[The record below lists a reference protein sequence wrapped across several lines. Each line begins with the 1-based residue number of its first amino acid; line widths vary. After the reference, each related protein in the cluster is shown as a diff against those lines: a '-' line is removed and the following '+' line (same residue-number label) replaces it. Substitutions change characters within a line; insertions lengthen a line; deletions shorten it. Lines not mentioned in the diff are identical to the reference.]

1 MDSAINKCNPQFCGL
16 LYGKIGNHKTKPILC
31 CPNGDAKFVKFI
43 NKLGNDESFSN
54 KIKISYSDKGLK
66 KIFIETEELPKI
78 NIFEK
83 IFFNATKIQSKAL
96 KMRQKGVISSFIY
109 QFNELEFK
117 HLKED
122 YLFITKKQLNKF
134 SEIIKKN
141 SPKNIQEFLD
151 EFFATKI

>member
-1 MDSAINKCNPQFCGL
+1 MNSAINKYNPQFSGL

-43 NKLGNDESFSN
+43 NKLGNEESLSN

-66 KIFIETEELPKI
+66 KIFIETKEFPNV

-117 HLKED
+117 HLKEN

-134 SEIIKKN
+134 SEIIKNN
-141 SPKNIQEFLD
+141 SSENMKKFLN
-151 EFFATKI
+151 EFFKF

>member
-1 MDSAINKCNPQFCGL
+1 MDSAINKYNPQFCGL
-16 LYGKIGNHKTKPILC
+16 LYGKIGNH
-31 CPNGDAKFVKFI
+31 
-43 NKLGNDESFSN
+43 N